1 MIDRRRLMFTAAAAW
16 VIARIGLQPLER
28 IEETA
33 ERIAAGDISPAPM
46 SLARTP
52 TLSLPIGFA
61 PDGLPYGFQLAG
73 APFTESMLCRV
84 GQAYESATR
93 WYTRHPV
100 A

>member
-1 MIDRRRLMFTAAAAW
+1 MTNDAVSHPPADSTALHYL
-16 VIARIGLQPLER
+16 GLVELS
-28 IEETA
+28 

-61 PDGLPYGFQLAG
+61 PDGLPYGFQLAD